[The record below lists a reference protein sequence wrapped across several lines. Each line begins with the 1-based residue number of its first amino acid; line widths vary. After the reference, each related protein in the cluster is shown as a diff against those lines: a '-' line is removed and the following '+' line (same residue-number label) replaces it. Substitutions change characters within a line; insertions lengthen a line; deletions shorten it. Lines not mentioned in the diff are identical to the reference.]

1 MSNTFPSLSW
11 QEAWPTVVIV
21 DETETTYRVLCRE
34 SVTHSRKVKDAKF
47 TDLDEILGYV
57 LWKSILLGSGLM
69 TAGKHSILTDTWFF
83 YTHCARRYLTAD
95 QSLCIIVVSY
105 ARKKIPL
112 ESDDYNNAVILVFR
126 STSGESKTTNS
137 LILLFHQH

>member
-95 QSLCIIVVSY
+95 QSLCKIVVSY
-105 ARKKIPL
+105 ARKKNHSKAMTTIMQSFL
-112 ESDDYNNAVILVFR
+112 CSGVLVANL
-126 STSGESKTTNS
+126 KQQ
-137 LILLFHQH
+137 IV